1 MSESRKECMVCGYLH
16 KCLYQASYDTAYCR
30 AHRIE
35 NNNVNKER
43 RKGVEKSTD
52 EILGAFL
59 LIKDYRI
66 LTNEELEDVQN
77 AILELQDKTRKYEK
91 NKKKIDSCIKFID
104 NLLPKYLEEKS
115 HIICGDDWE
124 LNRSIY
130 VMDELR
136 GRLMGYIKND

>member
-1 MSESRKECMVCGYLH
+1 
-16 KCLYQASYDTAYCR
+16 

-124 LNRSIY
+124 LNKSIY